1 MAISTSKTE
10 IYAEGTTDIS
20 WTNLQSNLGA
30 QEPTNIRFGTYKRT
44 PNDTSETPLI
54 PDADEN
60 ANIGTEE
67 SGNLR
72 VGAFR
77 GAIKRHD
84 VTFDNASEY
93 ENVQFD
99 KYFGGNIVK
108 NVPKNLNIDGI
119 IYSNSINKPA
129 ARIDTDESVRN
140 LTVGIGT
147 SGAIYGAGGPSISEG
162 PEGPV
167 VQFNARYDQGTGGSN
182 ALISIP
188 EGVTSIT
195 YTIGGESSNFSP
207 SGTSGL
213 LSDSNAS
220 YGGLGGVR
228 GQKLS
233 GTLTGN
239 LGGQALVF
247 RSQHF
252 NGGRGGQRGSQSST
266 STFTDNRSSLS
277 YSAGTG
283 FTIDNFY
290 RTIDPSITS
299 GTENHPVGTL
309 LYFVEIADYADLDI
323 SVFPLD
329 DQRRASG
336 LSDPDSSIEI
346 APGWPKKVA
355 TLSDRTRWEFA
366 FQMNNSQVSGAKQA
380 TFVRNFAVSIVAS
393 GGSDGGDGGAAASL
407 SLENGNIL
415 ALAGGAGGPGGNQVN
430 GSENPTPTTT
440 NVIRTTAQFGQS
452 GCGAG
457 ADGQQNVFSTFNS
470 GGGGA
475 GGGCP
480 AGSAG
485 ASISGQAQKGGAGTP
500 GEGLYDASFHT
511 VAPTVTTSDQNA
523 SYLEIS
529 YSYQDT
535 DEFDGS
541 IGVADTPISQ
551 NPACDSAILYGW
563 YTRTTSASTNATTN
577 INQLVIIWN
586 GEVIYNQSGSDISLT
601 NGGVEIGGFR
611 YTPLTHVHSIDG
623 WHNDGT
629 TCGTAV
635 GNNSEVTNGFNV
647 VKTEVSNIDTSAYA
661 NWANGVEASGWSASD
676 LSTYMF
682 DGNLS
687 IFSKAEVG
695 DGTTDYLGWNNSGTG
710 LATLTGPVEIY
721 VKVPN
726 TTIYSFSVNGSVV
739 TPDLTGASASGSWI
753 TLSTGNVDSFRV
765 TSLQQGVNVQISA
778 VKSNG
783 VVLIHGSPPDGNV
796 EGITGGTALYLNSDI
811 NTRNFKINLE
821 SAGGSFGKLYG
832 GGGGGITG
840 DRGTPDVRT
849 SCVRS
854 EDNSYSQVVARTCTG
869 TAYNPTRW
877 GYRNP
882 DGAPSTQAQSTQAMS
897 DGWEQSR
904 HWDQRAENFC
914 RNTYGGNSY
923 GGRPQPGGGVGT
935 NEYQGPEHIPLRNG
949 SPRLIQGVW
958 IFECNRPGYYNP
970 TYPGTAY
977 SYTYGCSETVYVS
990 QTRGDSGSITSPGG
1004 VGGPGGKGQGFQR
1017 AFEGGQSGETPTGT
1031 FCTSL
1036 GTLWSGPTA
1045 TATSGSPGTSGG
1057 NWGEPGGSSDV
1068 ATGGLAGHAY
1078 KKSNPSIQIDV
1089 IGGTTDRLKGRNN

>member
-44 PNDTSETPLI
+44 PEDTSETPLI

-60 ANIGTEE
+60 ADIGTEE

-108 NVPKNLNIDGI
+108 NVPKNLNVDGI

-162 PEGPV
+162 PEGPI

-252 NGGRGGQRGSQSST
+252 SGGRGGQRGSQSST

-277 YSAGTG
+277 YSTGAG
-283 FTIDNFY
+283 FVIDNFY

-309 LYFVEIADYADLDI
+309 KYFVEIADYADLDI
-323 SVFPLD
+323 AVFPLD

-393 GGSDGGDGGAAASL
+393 GGSDGGHGGAAASI

-452 GCGAG
+452 GCGNG

-529 YSYQDT
+529 YQYQDT

-563 YTRTTSASTNATTN
+563 YTRTTSASTNGTTN
-577 INQLVIIWN
+577 INQLVVIWN
-586 GEVIYNQSGSDISLT
+586 GEVVYNEIGSNINLV
-601 NGGVEIGGFR
+601 NGGVEVDGFR

-647 VKTEVSNIDTSAYA
+647 VKQAV
-661 NWANGVEASGWSASD
+661 
-676 LSTYMF
+676 
-682 DGNLS
+682 
-687 IFSKAEVG
+687 
-695 DGTTDYLGWNNSGTG
+695 SGT
-710 LATLTGPVEIY
+710 
-721 VKVPN
+721 
-726 TTIYSFSVNGSVV
+726 
-739 TPDLTGASASGSWI
+739 
-753 TLSTGNVDSFRV
+753 ST
-765 TSLQQGVNVQISA
+765 
-778 VKSNG
+778 
-783 VVLIHGSPPDGNV
+783 V
-796 EGITGGTALYLNSDI
+796 EGITGGTALYVDSDS

-821 SAGGSFGKLYG
+821 STGGGFGKLYG

-840 DRGTPDVRT
+840 DTGTTDERT
-849 SCVRS
+849 SCVRNQ
-854 EDNSYSQVVARTCTG
+854 DNSYSYTQPRTCTG
-869 TAYNPTRW
+869 YAYNPPTPGNW
-877 GYRNP
+877 NPTYVLMRNQP
-882 DGAPSTQAQSTQAMS
+882 AHGI
-897 DGWEQSR
+897 EQSR
-904 HWDQRAENFC
+904 NWDWRAEHWC
-914 RNTYGGNSY
+914 RTNSNGGQSFGGTPN
-923 GGRPQPGGGVGT
+923 GGRGYGHGYHQPGV
-935 NEYQGPEHIPLRNG
+935 RNG
-949 SPRLIQGVW
+949 HPYFVEGVW
-958 IFECNRPGYYNP
+958 LHSCN
-970 TYPGTAY
+970 YPGFYNGTTPGTQY
-977 SYTYGCSETVYVS
+977 SYTYGCSQTITVPQS
-990 QTRGDSGSITSPGG
+990 RSDAGTITSPGG
-1004 VGGPGGKGQGFQR
+1004 LGGPGGKGQGYQR
-1017 AFEGGQSGETPTGT
+1017 SFENGTAGGTPTSIL
-1031 FCTSL
+1031 CSSL
-1036 GTLWSGPTA
+1036 GTLFSGPSVQGTD
-1045 TATSGSPGTSGG
+1045 GSDGTSGG
-1057 NWGEPGGSSDV
+1057 NWGEPGGDSSV
-1068 ATGGLAGHAY
+1068 ATGGLAGYAY
-1078 KKSNPSIQIDV
+1078 KKSNPSIDIEI
-1089 IGGTTDRLKGRNN
+1089 IGGDENRLKGRNN